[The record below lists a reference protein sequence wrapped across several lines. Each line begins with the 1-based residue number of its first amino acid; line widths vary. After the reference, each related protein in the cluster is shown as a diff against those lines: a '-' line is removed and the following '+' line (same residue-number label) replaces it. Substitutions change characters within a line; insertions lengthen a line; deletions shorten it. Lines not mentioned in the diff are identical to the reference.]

1 VGRQTRRRGSPADR
15 APDGAPLNGALR
27 RPPSID
33 AFGGGGFRVSGL
45 WRAGSLLILDDDP
58 RDWRPASLADLR
70 ADDFAAVLAGG
81 LERSEFVLLGTG
93 GEQALPPRRVRDMI
107 RGAGLGLEFM
117 SSAAAARTYNVL
129 ASEGRRFAAAL
140 IAV

>member
-1 VGRQTRRRGSPADR
+1 M
-15 APDGAPLNGALR
+15 R

-45 WRAGSLLILDDDP
+45 WRPGSLLILGDDP
-58 RDWRPASLADLR
+58 RDWRPGSLADLQ

-81 LERSEFVLLGTG
+81 VVLSEFVLLGTG
-93 GEQALPPRRVRDMI
+93 AEQAPPPRAVRERI
-107 RGAGLGLEFM
+107 RAAGLGLEFM

-129 ASEGRRFAAAL
+129 VSEGRRLAAAL